1 MCKNIAIIPARG
13 GSKRIPKKNI
23 KNFCGKPIIAYSI
36 EAAIKSNIFDEVM
49 VSTDSE
55 EIANIAKAYGAS
67 VPFYRSR
74 EASDDFATTNDV
86 IMEVLNTY
94 AKAGKEYEYA
104 FCMYPTAP
112 FLTSDLIL
120 EAEALMKEK
129 KPNEIVTVVDFS
141 YPPQRSFIITED
153 GMLKYRYEQY
163 INSRSQ
169 DLEKWYH
176 DVGQLYVFNV
186 ENFRATNGQ
195 IKERV
200 MPIIVSP
207 LVAQDIDT
215 ENDWILAEEK
225 YKLISKIGGKGLS

>member
-49 VSTDSE
+49 VSTDSG
-55 EIANIAKAYGAS
+55 EIADIARSYGAS
-67 VPFYRSR
+67 VPFYRSK
-74 EASDDFATTNDV
+74 EASNDFATTSDV
-86 IMEVLNTY
+86 IMEVLGEY
-94 AKAGKEYEYA
+94 KKAGKNFEYA
-104 FCMYPTAP
+104 FCIYPTAP
-112 FLTSDLIL
+112 FITSELIID
-120 EAEALMKEK
+120 AETLMKDK
-129 KPNEIVTVVDFS
+129 KPNEIVTVVEFS
-141 YPPQRSFIITED
+141 YPPQRSYVVTED
-153 GMLKYRYEQY
+153 GMIKYRYEQY

-176 DVGQLYVFNV
+176 DVGQLYVYNV
-186 ENFRATNGQ
+186 ENFCANNGQ
-195 IKERV
+195 IRERI
-200 MPIIVSP
+200 MPIMVSP

-225 YKLISKIGGKGLS
+225 YKLINKIGKGAS

>member
-36 EAAIKSNIFDEVM
+36 EAAIRSNIFDEVM

-55 EIANIAKAYGAS
+55 EIANIAMSYGAS
-67 VPFYRSR
+67 VPFYRSK
-74 EASDDFATTNDV
+74 ETSDDFATTNAV
-86 IMEVLNTY
+86 IMEVLDEY
-94 AKAGKEYEYA
+94 KKAGKNYQYA
-104 FCMYPTAP
+104 FCIYPTAP
-112 FLTSDLIL
+112 FLTSELII
-120 EAEALMKEK
+120 EAETLMKDK
-129 KPNEIVTVVDFS
+129 KPNEIVTVVEFS
-141 YPPQRSFIITED
+141 YPPQRSYIVTED
-153 GMLKYRYEQY
+153 GTLKYKYEQY

-176 DVGQLYVFNV
+176 DVGQLYVYNV
-186 ENFRATNGQ
+186 DNFRANNGQ

-215 ENDWILAEEK
+215 ENDWVLAEEK
-225 YKLISKIGGKGLS
+225 YKLINKIGGGVS

>member
-23 KNFCGKPIIAYSI
+23 KAFCGKPIISYSI
-36 EAAIKSNIFDEVM
+36 QAAINSNIFDEVM

-55 EIANIAKAYGAS
+55 EIANIAMTYGAR
-67 VPFYRSR
+67 VPFYRS
-74 EASDDFATTNDV
+74 EETSDDFATTSDV
-86 IMEVLNTY
+86 LLEVLNGYERMGKTY
-94 AKAGKEYEYA
+94 KYA
-104 FCMYPTAP
+104 FCIYPTAP
-112 FLTSDLIL
+112 FLTTDLIL
-120 EAEALMKEK
+120 EAEALMKAKQPDEV
-129 KPNEIVTVVDFS
+129 VTVVEFS
-141 YPPQRSFIITED
+141 YPPQRSYIITEE
-153 GMLKYRYEQY
+153 GTLKYKYTEY

-176 DVGQLYVFNV
+176 DVGQLYVYNV
-186 ENFRATNGQ
+186 ENFRKNKGS
-195 IKERV
+195 IKGKV

-225 YKLISKIGGKGLS
+225 YKLMNKIGGGVS